1 MVEPLC
7 TDSGDMLH
15 PVVGIKAE
23 ILLGLGVVSDMDGW
37 DFIRV
42 DFETLNMKC
51 SVERGGDNEGYEL

>member
-42 DFETLNMKC
+42 DFET
-51 SVERGGDNEGYEL
+51 